1 MILKNL
7 LKDSIFT
14 EIKGDIN
21 IDISDI
27 CYDSRNVKKNSLFV
41 CLCGSNFDGHD
52 YIDDALK
59 RGAIAV
65 VVQKEVN
72 IPNVTVISV
81 KDSRK
86 FLAHISAAFFRYP
99 SKELITIGI
108 TGTKGKT
115 TTSFMI
121 KSILEEA
128 GIKTGVIGTIGAVY
142 GDNIVKLNNTTPE
155 SYEIQKNVCK
165 MLEDGC
171 KCVVL
176 EASSIGLKTHRLDEF
191 EFDFG
196 IFTNFSSDHIG
207 DNEHSSLK
215 EYLECKSMLFSKC
228 KVGFINIDDKNS
240 SDIIKNH
247 TCKIKTFG
255 IKKIADYSAKNIQL
269 FNMSG
274 NIGVKCD
281 LCEIKNMYIP
291 IPGEF
296 NVYNSLAA
304 YSVCKYMEISDKNIK
319 NGICKFKVKG
329 RIEPIKIS
337 EDYAV
342 FIDYAHNALSMESI
356 LKTMRKYNPNR
367 LIIMFGAGG
376 NRPKIRRY
384 EMGETA
390 GNLADLSVITSDN
403 PRFEE
408 PLEIIN
414 DIKKGMEKT
423 KGKYIIVENRKEA
436 IQYCLENSQKG
447 DIIILAGKGHEDYQE
462 INGVKYPFD
471 ERTIIEDIIKNSE
484 RGNVWNN
491 LPSQK

>member
-7 LKDSIFT
+7 VKDSIFE

-21 IDISDI
+21 VDISDI
-27 CYDSRNVKKNSLFV
+27 CYDSRNVKKNSIFI

-52 YIDDALK
+52 YINDALNN
-59 RGAIAV
+59 GAVAV
-65 VVQKEVN
+65 VVQKEIN
-72 IPNVTVISV
+72 IPNVAVIKV

-86 FLAHISAAFFRYP
+86 FLSHISAVFFDYP
-99 SKELITIGI
+99 SKELTTIGI

-155 SYEIQKNVCK
+155 SYEIQKNVRK
-165 MLEDGC
+165 MVEDGC

-176 EASSIGLKTHRLDEF
+176 EASSIGLKTHRLDDF
-191 EFDFG
+191 NFDFG
-196 IFTNFSSDHIG
+196 VFTNFSSDHIG
-207 DNEHSSLK
+207 DNEHRSLQ

-228 KVGFINIDDKNS
+228 KIGFINIDDENS

-255 IKKIADYSAKNIQL
+255 IKRVADYYAKNIRL
-269 FNMSG
+269 FNKSG

-281 LCEIKNMYIP
+281 VCEVKGMYIP
-291 IPGEF
+291 VPGEF
-296 NVYNSLAA
+296 NVYNALAA
-304 YSVCKYMEISDKNIK
+304 YSVCKYMGISDENIRQ
-319 NGICKFKVKG
+319 GICKFRVKG
-329 RIEPIKIS
+329 RVEPFKVS

-414 DIKKGMEKT
+414 DIKKGIEKT
-423 KGKYIIVENRKEA
+423 DGKYIIVENRKEA
-436 IQYCLENSQKG
+436 IKYCLENSQKG

-462 INGVKYPFD
+462 IEGIKYPFD
-471 ERTIIEDIIKNSE
+471 ERAVIENIIKKSK
-484 RGNVWNN
+484 RGNVWNS